1 MRAILNSGSAMPE
14 RPGAVSTMF
23 IVRRPQ
29 PSAMKY
35 SSATAITSAAVRPG
49 AYASAHTSKPRRLM
63 RTESRTLSSSRSL
76 FTARARSNSTSNGTM
91 SKPSSGR

>member
-1 MRAILNSGSAMPE
+1 MPSAATARETSTQCIPGPATSSDGRTKSPRISSLRAILNSGSAMPE

-49 AYASAHTSKPRRLM
+49 A
-63 RTESRTLSSSRSL
+63 
-76 FTARARSNSTSNGTM
+76 
-91 SKPSSGR
+91 